1 MWLAASPTRT
11 WLFRSSWEVLELI
24 LGLCSILDC
33 SINYGR
39 EHILFSELK
48 KKHFKESL
56 HRKI

>member
-24 LGLCSILDC
+24 LGGLCSILDC

-48 KKHFKESL
+48 KTF
-56 HRKI
+56 